1 MHFVSTG
8 GRTTLHYTVP
18 VIQGVE
24 EEVHSGTSSS
34 EIVFMKRALNSS
46 VTTVPTVILKEKEFS
61 QTKCVVIP
69 DCFFFYNPG
78 V

>member
-34 EIVFMKRALNSS
+34 EIVFMKRTLNST
-46 VTTVPTVILKEKEFS
+46 VTTQLGMKYTTKQYSWLIISVIYDS
-61 QTKCVVIP
+61 
-69 DCFFFYNPG
+69 
-78 V
+78 